1 MKYHKVGDLL
11 AEVTEGII
19 VHGCN
24 AQGVMGGGFALQVKN
39 RYPKAFEGYLR
50 TLDKHKKNGCPSCLG
65 SVSLVRVTPDL
76 YIANAITQNFYGTEK
91 RHADYEAIARA
102 FEVISE
108 YHYFGSNSEI
118 KDIPIHY
125 PMIGAGLAGGNW
137 TIISTIIDETLK
149 GCDHTLWTLK

>member
-39 RYPKAFEGYLR
+39 RYRGAYSEYQLFCMRERAVGEVNLVQVSD
-50 TLDKHKKNGCPSCLG
+50 TLF
-65 SVSLVRVTPDL
+65 
-76 YIANAITQNFYGTEK
+76 IANAITQEFYGTHK
-91 RHADYEAIARA
+91 RQVDYEGVAQCFETIAAQCAR
-102 FEVISE
+102 
-108 YHYFGSNSEI
+108 
-118 KDIPIHY
+118 IPIHY